1 MSGEALKAGTVVK
14 ALIPGGLI
22 AAAVGLSI
30 LAAASSEL
38 TGERAILDA
47 VRDTEIPLLGRISES
62 LDWLGN
68 RWVIVASV
76 LALSGVLWVRGR
88 RSEAVACLLII
99 PLELMTLGVREVID
113 RPRPLVYGE
122 WTNAPPSPGFPSGTA
137 LHAMLLFGFMAY
149 LCQVWVR
156 PGKVRVGLQALL
168 ILMIAV
174 VGYSRV
180 HVGAHWP
187 ADVVGAWLYGGVFLW
202 VMVGVGMPVVER
214 LWGEDW
220 RG

>member
-1 MSGEALKAGTVVK
+1 MVGIMTK
-14 ALIPGGLI
+14 ALILAGLI
-22 AAAVGLSI
+22 VAAVGLSI
-30 LAAASSEL
+30 LAAISSEL

-47 VRDTEIPLLGRISES
+47 VRDVEMPLLGWISES

-76 LALSGVLWVRGR
+76 LALSGALWVRGR

-99 PLELMTLGVREVID
+99 PLELVTLGVREVID

-156 PGKVRVGLQALL
+156 TEKVRIGLQALL
-168 ILMIAV
+168 ILMIAM

-180 HVGAHWP
+180 YLGVHWP

-202 VMVGVGMPVVER
+202 VMVGVGLPVVER
-214 LWGEDW
+214 LRGEDW